1 MANNLEKDYKKF
13 ALEHNVNSMLIDDY
27 NRKVVDTYIE
37 PTIIEERKLNAT
49 QISVF
54 SRLFMERI
62 LFIGTEINSDV
73 ANIINSQ
80 LLYLEMEN
88 PEKQIN
94 IYINSPGGNVS
105 DGLSIYDLFQYVS
118 SPISTTCI
126 GMAASMG
133 AVLLSSGEK
142 GKRFALP
149 NSKVMIHQPLTS
161 LGYAQA
167 SDIEIANN
175 ELQKCKKTLYEILC
189 ENTGKSFDEIAAAC
203 DRNNWF
209 TAQEAIDFG
218 LIDEV
223 IRKKK

>member
-1 MANNLEKDYKKF
+1 MMNNIEKDYKKF
-13 ALEHNVNSMLIDDY
+13 ALDYNVNPMLIDDY
-27 NRKVVDTYIE
+27 NRKVVNTYIE

-94 IYINSPGGNVS
+94 IYINSPGGSVS

-175 ELQKCKKTLYEILC
+175 ELQKCKKTLYDILC
-189 ENTGKSFDEIAAAC
+189 DNTGKSFYDITVAC

-209 TAQEAIDFG
+209 TAQQAIDFG

-223 IRKKK
+223 IKKKK

>member
-1 MANNLEKDYKKF
+1 MNNIEKDYKKF
-13 ALEHNVNSMLIDDY
+13 ALGHNVSSMLIDDY

-73 ANIINSQ
+73 ANVINSQ

-88 PEKQIN
+88 PEKPIS
-94 IYINSPGGNVS
+94 IYINSPGGSVY
-105 DGLSIYDLFQYVS
+105 DGLSIYDLFKYVS

-133 AVLLSSGEK
+133 AVLLSSGDN

-149 NSKVMIHQPLTS
+149 NSQIMIHQPLSS

-175 ELQKCKKTLYEILC
+175 EVQKCKKTLYNILC
-189 ENTGKSFDEIAAAC
+189 ENTGKSYDEITAAC

-209 TAQEAIDFG
+209 TSQEAIDFG

-223 IRKKK
+223 IKKKK